1 MPCSL
6 VWTRETLSR
15 PPDST
20 EWLPGRSYQAGV
32 TGYHVVVGAPCTPFE
47 DITQSGTPQDHDSVL
62 PIQDTSGSSYQWIP
76 FRIHI
81 YQWVFLRSRHAF
93 RRADCTGS
101 RHIPARLPWWQHRFN
116 LHLPAAIKRGGA
128 SPPSG
133 RSDTVAILAGQP
145 ASLLGTLILP
155 PSPRRST
162 GRSDTVACPAGRP
175 VPSLPPA

>member
-62 PIQDTSGSSYQWIP
+62 PIQDTSGSSYQW
-76 FRIHI
+76 
-81 YQWVFLRSRHAF
+81 VFLPVGLPTSGYHSGYIYTSGFSYVAGMRSGGQIAQALVTF
-93 RRADCTGS
+93 PPGCLGGS
-101 RHIPARLPWWQHRFN
+101 TVSICICQQQL
-116 LHLPAAIKRGGA
+116 RGE
-128 SPPSG
+128 
-133 RSDTVAILAGQP
+133 V
-145 ASLLGTLILP
+145 
-155 PSPRRST
+155 
-162 GRSDTVACPAGRP
+162 P
-175 VPSLPPA
+175 VPLVDDPTLLLL